1 MKKIF
6 LTISVFLF
14 TIVGFSQYGYRDSN
28 RIGITV
34 GVNQF
39 SLLTDNFE
47 SKPLLGWNLGLSVR
61 GNFRNSFDMVYA
73 MQFSENNFT
82 VSTTNSQ
89 SINEDVKYKLSSAQ
103 ISLLLSYVIVE
114 NHISFEFGPMI
125 QVNGKLTI
133 DKENENNRIS
143 NSTLLAKDILDIS
156 KFNFYPTVGITTG
169 LKHFRANFQYQYGV
183 NNILGNLNNSSSE
196 KKLKGNAGII
206 SGNIIIYL

>member
-14 TIVGFSQYGYRDSN
+14 SIVGFSQYGYRDSN

-73 MQFSENNFT
+73 MQFSESNFT
-82 VSTTNSQ
+82 VATINSQ
-89 SINEDVKYKLSSAQ
+89 SSNEDVKYQLSSAQ
-103 ISLLLSYVIVE
+103 ISLLLSYIIVE
-114 NHISFEFGPMI
+114 NHISFEFGPMM

-133 DKENENNRIS
+133 DKENENNKIA

-169 LKHFRANFQYQYGV
+169 LKHFRANFQYQYGI

>member
-14 TIVGFSQYGYRDSN
+14 SIVGFSQYGYRDSN

-73 MQFSENNFT
+73 MQFSESNFT
-82 VSTTNSQ
+82 VATINSQ

-103 ISLLLSYVIVE
+103 ISLLLSYIIVE
-114 NHISFEFGPMI
+114 NHISFEFGPMM

-133 DKENENNRIS
+133 DKENENNKIA
-143 NSTLLAKDILDIS
+143 NSTLLVKDILDIS

-169 LKHFRANFQYQYGV
+169 LKHFRANFQYQYGI